1 MVEAGLFVL
10 NLREHPERRRELLLS
25 LARRMVWKKV
35 AVEFGRNDP
44 LRTRI
49 WAVRTI
55 YRALDAEFAHIL
67 GNVRAAMAA
76 PAAAAQIRRDYAIA
90 DAAAIDALRRDVVR
104 ESAQAQAQVVADLS
118 AHPERHSVELDGDG
132 PAYRQAVAISIG
144 RRGFD

>member
-10 NLREHPERRRELLLS
+10 NMREHPERRAELLMS
-25 LARRMVWKKV
+25 LASRMVWKKV

-44 LRTRI
+44 LRVRI

-76 PAAAAQIRRDYAIA
+76 PAAAAQIRRDYALA
-90 DAAAIDALRRDVVR
+90 DAAAVDALRRDVAR
-104 ESAQAQAQVVADLS
+104 DSAQGRAQAVADLR
-118 AHPERHSVELDGDG
+118 AYPERHSVELNGDG